1 MTKKNFQLFACV
13 AILGLSVAAAF
24 AYTSEQAA
32 SGKMLY
38 GKYCA
43 ACHGA
48 NGEGGTVPQQFG
60 KVAGTKVPPV
70 AGPGY
75 LPKMKTAYEAY
86 EFAKKNM
93 PGDKPGSLKS
103 EEYLNIISFAL
114 QANGINPD
122 GKALTAKSAK
132 KIKLANGQ

>member
-13 AILGLSVAAAF
+13 MVLVLSVAAAF
-24 AYTSEQAA
+24 AYTAEQAA
-32 SGKMLY
+32 SGKALY

-60 KVAGTKVPPV
+60 KLAGSKASPV
-70 AGPGY
+70 AGQGY
-75 LPKMKTAYEAY
+75 LPKMKTAGEAY

-103 EEYLNIISFAL
+103 EEYLEIISFAL
-114 QANGINPD
+114 QANGVNPD
-122 GKALTAKSAK
+122 GKPLTPDSAK
-132 KIKLANGQ
+132 EIKLAGGK